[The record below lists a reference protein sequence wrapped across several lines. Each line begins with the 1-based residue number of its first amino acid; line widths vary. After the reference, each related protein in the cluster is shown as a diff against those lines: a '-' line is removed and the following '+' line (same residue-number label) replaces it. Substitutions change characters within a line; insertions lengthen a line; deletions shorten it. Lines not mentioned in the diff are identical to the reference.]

1 MHNIQFATETNLIL
15 SNVDNDY
22 VLFEISD
29 ELYALKLLNIKEIV
43 SNRNIVEIEDLPDFI
58 KGFANIRNV
67 IFPIFD
73 LKKNLALENIKKY
86 GKYSVI
92 IIFEDSS
99 EKLALLAD
107 SVLDIY
113 NIPEESFKPYTVCND
128 KYCNFIE
135 YEVELNNQNVK
146 IINAEKFIKLKYQM

>member
-15 SNVDNDY
+15 SNIINDY

-86 GKYSVI
+86 KSKWPV
-92 IIFEDSS
+92 
-99 EKLALLAD
+99 AL
-107 SVLDIY
+107 Y
-113 NIPEESFKPYTVCND
+113 G
-128 KYCNFIE
+128 
-135 YEVELNNQNVK
+135 
-146 IINAEKFIKLKYQM
+146 

>member
-1 MHNIQFATETNLIL
+1 MQNMLFASEKNLTL
-15 SNVDNDY
+15 FNVENDY
-22 VLFEISD
+22 ILFEIS
-29 ELYALKLLNIKEIV
+29 EEFYAVKLLNIKEIV
-43 SNRNIVEIEDLPDFI
+43 SNRNIVEIDDLPDFI
-58 KGFANIRNV
+58 RGFANIRNV

-73 LKKNLALENIKKY
+73 FKKNLALENMKKY

-92 IIFEDSS
+92 IIFDDTS

-113 NIPEESFKPYTVCND
+113 NISKESFKPYSICSD
-128 KYCNFIE
+128 KFCSFIE

-146 IINAEKFIKLKYQM
+146 IINTDKLIKLKYQI